1 MTNHPKNGQA
11 KIIKANK
18 DLRIKAGSGELE
30 AVRIKRA
37 EETIES
43 NTHDF
48 VPTAQEFLERLE
60 NGISAAR
67 KRNGPEAALIAGMTR
82 PVMELKANAQMF
94 KYDLVSILANVM
106 LGFLEHIQS
115 LDKDAIDIVEAHH
128 KTLSLIIHKRMTG
141 DSGSNGALLKMELED
156 AVQRYFIKLARK
168 KAES

>member
-11 KIIKANK
+11 KIIRATK
-18 DLRIKAGSGELE
+18 DLQLKAGSGEIE
-30 AVRIKRA
+30 ARRIKRA
-37 EETIES
+37 EEVIES

-60 NGISAAR
+60 NGINAAR
-67 KRNGPEAALIAGMTR
+67 KGNSAEIDLIAGMTR

-128 KTLSLIIHKRMTG
+128 KTLSLIIHKRMKG
-141 DSGSNGALLKMELED
+141 DNGSNGALLKMELED

-168 KAES
+168 KAEA

>member
-1 MTNHPKNGQA
+1 MTNHKKNGQI
-11 KIIKANK
+11 KIIKATK
-18 DLRIKAGSGELE
+18 DLQLKAGNGEIE
-30 AVRIKRA
+30 ASRIRRA
-37 EETIES
+37 EETIAS

-48 VPTAQEFLERLE
+48 VPTAEEFLHRLE

-67 KRNGPEAALIAGMTR
+67 KGIGEEADLIAGMTK

-106 LGFLEHIQS
+106 LGFLEHIQG
-115 LDKDAIDIVEAHH
+115 LDKDAIDIVDAHH
-128 KTLSLIIHKRMTG
+128 KTLSLIIHKRMKG

-168 KAES
+168 KAET